1 MANRPALMKQR
12 DLTGL
17 AKAMQAARVADWRI
31 EFKPGGEV
39 VLIVGKTD
47 AANQKSDWD

>member
-12 DLTGL
+12 DLTGI
-17 AKAMQAARVADWRI
+17 AKAMQAAAVSDWKVK
-31 EFKPGGEV
+31 FLPGGEI